1 MSFYWIHEHIRKLRS
16 DFLGSVITHLSRSA
30 LEKAFEGFSIRHRV
44 YHTWPLFQTFL
55 SQVASGAGCREA
67 VEHAINQ
74 GWLPIHTSP
83 KTSAYCNARSR
94 LPESPLKD
102 IAFSSGALLER
113 EMGDAG
119 MFLGRKVK
127 VIDGSSV
134 QLPDTEQNQRE
145 YPQPNQQK
153 PGCGFPVMYF
163 SALMGLGSG
172 AILDAET
179 SGGGGYERALFRIL
193 WRSLEA
199 GDIVLGDA
207 GYGSYAEVAMLKQRG
222 VDTVFRKGARRL
234 NTRKAIRLG
243 KDDWLVTWH
252 RPSTP
257 GDWVTPE
264 ELPEMMV
271 IRAVRFRHK
280 VKGFRSREVILYT
293 TLLDP
298 ERYPKAKLI
307 ELYRQRWEMELR
319 LRDIKTYMGLELLRC
334 KTPEGCR
341 KELWMGLLAYNLIRT
356 VMADAAIKH
365 KVNLARIS
373 FAGTAQ
379 RLEAFSAGY
388 IARLD
393 PCAAYKLLIQHIA
406 TDLLPY
412 RPNRVEPRKR
422 KRRPKNYR
430 LLNKPRKLEQLCILN
445 A

>member
-1 MSFYWIHEHIRKLRS
+1 MLFYWIQQHIRKLKSEFLRS
-16 DFLGSVITHLSRSA
+16 VMPHLSRDA
-30 LEKAFEGFSIRHRV
+30 LEEAFDGFTIRHRI

-55 SQVASGAGCREA
+55 SQVASGEGCREA
-67 VEHAINQ
+67 IECAVNQ
-74 GWLPIHTSP
+74 GWLPLHTSP

-94 LPESPLKD
+94 FPEGPLKD
-102 IAFSSGALLER
+102 IAFSSGVLLER
-113 EMGDAG
+113 GMGEAG
-119 MFLGRKVK
+119 MFLGRAVK

-153 PGCGFPVMYF
+153 PGCGFPVMYL
-163 SALMGLGSG
+163 SALMGLASG

-179 SGGGGYERALFRIL
+179 SSGSGHERALFRTL

-207 GYGSYAEVAMLKQRG
+207 GYGSYAEVAMLKERG
-222 VDTVFRKGARRL
+222 VDTLFRKGARKL
-234 NTRKAIRLG
+234 DTKGATRLG
-243 KDDWLVTWH
+243 KDDWLITWH

-257 GDWVTPE
+257 GDWVAAE
-264 ELPEMMV
+264 ELPEMMAM
-271 IRAVRFRHK
+271 RAVRFRHG

-307 ELYRQRWEMELR
+307 ELYRRRWEMELR
-319 LRDIKTYMGLELLRC
+319 LRDIKTSMGLELLRC

-341 KELWMGLLAYNLIRT
+341 RELWMGLLAYNLIRT
-356 VMADAAIKH
+356 VMADAALKH

-373 FAGTAQ
+373 FAGTVQ
-379 RLEAFSAGY
+379 RLKAFGAGKLVQKNPY
-388 IARLD
+388 
-393 PCAAYKLLIQHIA
+393 AAYRLLIEHLA
-406 TDLLPY
+406 RDLVPD
-412 RPNRVEPRKR
+412 RPNRIEPRKK

-430 LLNKPRKLEQLCILN
+430 LLNKPRKLEQLCILK

>member
-1 MSFYWIHEHIRKLRS
+1 MLFYWIQQHIRKLRS
-16 DFLGSVITHLSRSA
+16 DFLGSVMPHLSRGE
-30 LEKAFEGFSIRHRV
+30 LEKAFDGFTIRHRI

-67 VEHAINQ
+67 IGCAINQ
-74 GWLPIHTSP
+74 GWLPLHTSP
-83 KTSAYCNARSR
+83 KTSAYCNARGR
-94 LPESPLKD
+94 LPEAPLRD
-102 IAFSSGALLER
+102 IALSSGALLER

-119 MFLGRKVK
+119 MCLGRTVK

-134 QLPDTEQNQRE
+134 QLPDTEQNQRD

-172 AILDAET
+172 AIIDVET
-179 SGGGGYERALFRIL
+179 SGGGGSERALFRTL

-207 GYGSYAEVAMLKQRG
+207 GYGSYAEVAMLNQRG
-222 VDTVFRKGARRL
+222 VDTVFRKG
-234 NTRKAIRLG
+234 TRKFDTRGAVRLG
-243 KDDWLVTWH
+243 KNDWLVIWH
-252 RPSTP
+252 RPSAP
-257 GDWVTPE
+257 GDWVDAG

-271 IRAVRFRHK
+271 MRAVRFRHG

-298 ERYPKAKLI
+298 GLYPKAKMI
-307 ELYRQRWEMELR
+307 ELYRRRWELELR
-319 LRDIKTYMGLELLRC
+319 LRDIKTSMGLELLRC

-356 VMADAAIKH
+356 VMADAALKH
-365 KVNLARIS
+365 KVNLGRIS
-373 FAGTAQ
+373 FAGTLQ
-379 RLEAFSAGY
+379 RLEAFGAGY

-406 TDLLPY
+406 ADLLPY
-412 RPNRVEPRKR
+412 RPNRVEPRKK
-422 KRRPKNYR
+422 KRREKNYR
-430 LLNKPRKLEQLCILN
+430 RLNKPRQTERLLLLKS
-445 A
+445 